1 MCKCLIINGYVV
13 FCIVENISVVE
24 NIFVEKL

>member
-13 FCIVENISVVE
+13 FRIVENISVVE